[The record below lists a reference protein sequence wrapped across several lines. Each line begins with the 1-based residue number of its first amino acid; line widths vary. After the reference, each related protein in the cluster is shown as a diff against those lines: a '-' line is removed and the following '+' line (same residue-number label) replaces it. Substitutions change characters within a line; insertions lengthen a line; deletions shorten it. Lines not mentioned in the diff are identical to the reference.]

1 MSTPLHEA
9 CRIEDA
15 EQSLRIVEL
24 MIQHDENIDIEIKNK
39 QKKTA
44 LEISRHESVKM
55 ILKRQSQKNEG
66 TKSKKKPAQ
75 LPTSGKTSDCTGTSP
90 SKPFPV
96 PVNSLSVARS
106 NASQSWEK
114 SQEKKTEDVKPTLT
128 IKQRLEAL
136 LSSLHAAVPG
146 IVGIESAV
154 KHKKMEV
161 VNFKPVDVASS
172 IGQSV
177 AKETDASAVN
187 VSQVSLTSVLPIVMS
202 EPADQQNQMETM
214 EPEQLVVTQELQV
227 L

>member
-24 MIQHDENIDIEIKNK
+24 MIQHDKNIDIEIKNK

-44 LEISRHESVKM
+44 LEISRHESVKV
-55 ILKRQSQKNEG
+55 ILKRQSQKNES

-75 LPTSGKTSDCTGTSP
+75 VPTSGKTFDCTSTSL

-96 PVNSLSVARS
+96 PINSLSVARS
-106 NASQSWEK
+106 HAYQSQEK

-136 LSSLHAAVPG
+136 LSCLHAAVPG
-146 IVGIESAV
+146 IVGIESGV

-172 IGQSV
+172 IGH
-177 AKETDASAVN
+177 THASAVD

-202 EPADQQNQMETM
+202 EPASQQNQMETM
-214 EPEQLVVTQELQV
+214 EPEMAYG
-227 L
+227 